1 MDLDKAVDK
10 IRDAVVGELKEEF
23 REFRAAVTGEL
34 AGYRVAIESLTAR
47 QTGME
52 SELRD
57 IRHSIDQTNRRIDQT
72 NERMDDMKSELTA
85 RIDQTR
91 SDLTARID
99 ETRAELKTEIAKN
112 TERIDETNKRIDET
126 RSDLTARIDE
136 TRSELKAE
144 IAKNTERIDET
155 NKRID
160 GLLMDVSEIKGDLN
174 RALSEKM
181 VVDDLVQRVSR
192 LEARTA

>member
-1 MDLDKAVDK
+1 MDLERAVER

-23 REFRAAVTGEL
+23 KEFRAAVTGEL

-57 IRHSIDQTNRRIDQT
+57 IRHSIEQTNRRIDET
-72 NERMDDMKSELTA
+72 NKCMDEVKTDLTS
-85 RIDQTR
+85 RIDETR
-91 SDLTARID
+91 SDLTAQIV
-99 ETRAELKTEIAKN
+99 ETRSELKAEVAKN
-112 TERIDETNKRIDET
+112 TERIDETNKRIGD
-126 RSDLTARIDE
+126 
-136 TRSELKAE
+136 
-144 IAKNTERIDET
+144 T

-160 GLLMDVSEIKGDLN
+160 GLMMDVSEIKGELS
-174 RALSEKM
+174 RALSEKV

-192 LEARTA
+192 LEARTV